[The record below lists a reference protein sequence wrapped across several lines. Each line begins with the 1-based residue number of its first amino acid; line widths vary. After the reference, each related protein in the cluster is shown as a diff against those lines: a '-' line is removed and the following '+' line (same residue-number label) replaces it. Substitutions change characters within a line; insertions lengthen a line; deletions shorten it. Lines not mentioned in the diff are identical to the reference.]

1 MFTRAMRVASI
12 GGIEVRLDP
21 SVLVLAALVTW
32 VFNQWFRG
40 DFPTVQAV
48 TMAAVGAV
56 LVLVTTF
63 AHELAHALEARHRG
77 LEVTGITLFL
87 FGGVTEMH
95 AHGQTARD
103 ELAVAAVG
111 PYVSLVCGAVFG
123 IIATFAGTLLPATA
137 APPVARVAGL
147 LGWWNVLLA
156 VFNLVPGAPLD
167 GGRVL
172 RAVLWM
178 VLGDRMRALRLS
190 VRAGQVLAGLLVAF
204 GAWTLSR
211 APGAWVPA
219 AAFAL
224 VGVFL
229 WRAASS
235 ELRHARIDALIDE
248 VTVTQLLGRPPA
260 PIDAERIAAEI
271 DRDRE
276 VPTDL
281 VAVHDGVTLIGF
293 LERDRLEHRV
303 PAGSLAEPID
313 DVPAV
318 RLDDDIHTL
327 IERFQGEHHV
337 VVVHDDDARVIG
349 ALTEREVAR
358 ALQRLRADGRDA
370 LIDEPTGF
378 ALRGER

>member
-1 MFTRAMRVASI
+1 
-12 GGIEVRLDP
+12 
-21 SVLVLAALVTW
+21 
-32 VFNQWFRG
+32 
-40 DFPTVQAV
+40 
-48 TMAAVGAV
+48 
-56 LVLVTTF
+56 
-63 AHELAHALEARHRG
+63 
-77 LEVTGITLFL
+77 
-87 FGGVTEMH
+87 
-95 AHGQTARD
+95 
-103 ELAVAAVG
+103 
-111 PYVSLVCGAVFG
+111 
-123 IIATFAGTLLPATA
+123 
-137 APPVARVAGL
+137 
-147 LGWWNVLLA
+147 
-156 VFNLVPGAPLD
+156 
-167 GGRVL
+167 
-172 RAVLWM
+172 
-178 VLGDRMRALRLS
+178 LGDRMRALRLS